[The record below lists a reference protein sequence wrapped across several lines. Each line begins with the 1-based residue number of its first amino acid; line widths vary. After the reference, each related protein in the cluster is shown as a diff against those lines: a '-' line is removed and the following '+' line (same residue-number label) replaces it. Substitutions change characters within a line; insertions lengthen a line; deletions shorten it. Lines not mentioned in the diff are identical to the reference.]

1 MPVEPGAP
9 PWLLRK
15 KRPLQAIEWT
25 TRHSSNSSWGSL
37 RMMRMMIL
45 RPRQPT
51 PWRLCGR
58 TKSTSKVQ
66 YLPLKTRILWSPTRR
81 MRTTRCVR
89 AAVSLPQT
97 HWWFRTQEPC
107 RSGLRVRECSL
118 ARIVQS
124 ASERT
129 FWPPEPNTFSMRRP
143 VDAELHGLPR
153 GSPAI
158 NASKQKMSQET
169 VTRRDVKIR
178 DMAKGFTVNLAAI

>member
-1 MPVEPGAP
+1 MSILCP
-9 PWLLRK
+9 R
-15 KRPLQAIEWT
+15 RPMRHGQT
-25 TRHSSNSSWGSL
+25 T
-37 RMMRMMIL
+37 
-45 RPRQPT
+45 
-51 PWRLCGR
+51 
-58 TKSTSKVQ
+58 STS
-66 YLPLKTRILWSPTRR
+66 LWTGTPSSTRFLWSPNQR
-81 MRTTRCVR
+81 MRTTHCVWS
-89 AAVSLPQT
+89 AVFFPQT